1 MSTHK
6 HLHVSEIYYKFVRV
20 KDYLNKRAM
29 NTKLTLTIEQSLIEK
44 SKQYAKGKGRS
55 LSDIIENYLKVIIK
69 EDSVKVID
77 STPITSS
84 LRGSFKAP
92 KDFDYKEQ
100 LSNRLSEKYL

>member
-1 MSTHK
+1 
-6 HLHVSEIYYKFVRV
+6 V
-20 KDYLNKRAM
+20 

-84 LRGSFKAP
+84 LKGSFKAP

-100 LSNRLSEKYL
+100 LSNRLSKKYL